1 MEIIPGSGNWRLIL
15 RREAEGI
22 TVLRAATCDKRAVL
36 PETLCGL
43 PVTALGDHAL
53 SPTAAPA
60 EGEELLVTDL
70 GSTNGSTIL
79 REDGSR
85 ENLVP
90 ETPTVL
96 PAGARLTLGDRTLSV
111 ERVQ

>member
-1 MEIIPGSGNWRLIL
+1 MEIIPGSGNWRMIL
-15 RREAEGI
+15 RREADGI

-60 EGEELLVTDL
+60 EGEELLVTCLLYTSDAAD
-70 GSTNGSTIL
+70 
-79 REDGSR
+79 E
-85 ENLVP
+85 
-90 ETPTVL
+90 
-96 PAGARLTLGDRTLSV
+96 
-111 ERVQ
+111 

>member
-1 MEIIPGSGNWRLIL
+1 MRDESRSVSKTHL
-15 RREAEGI
+15 RVDG
-22 TVLRAATCDKRAVL
+22 T
-36 PETLCGL
+36 
-43 PVTALGDHAL
+43 
-53 SPTAAPA
+53 
-60 EGEELLVTDL
+60 GEELVVTDL

-90 ETPTVL
+90 QTPTVL
-96 PAGARLTLGDRTLSV
+96 PAGARVNLGDRTLSV

>member
-1 MEIIPGSGNWRLIL
+1 MADSSFDVVSKVDRQEVDNALQQAAKELSQRYDFRGTDAAIRLDDDYVSTRHGQVTVRPDGIIV
-15 RREAEGI
+15 AE
-22 TVLRAATCDKRAVL
+22 
-36 PETLCGL
+36 
-43 PVTALGDHAL
+43 
-53 SPTAAPA
+53 
-60 EGEELLVTDL
+60 DL

-79 REDGSR
+79 RVDGSR